1 MTFQSPKSLGIS
13 KRKRYLVG
21 VSGGRDSIALLHW
34 MRFGLGCNDL
44 IVCHLNHSLRG
55 SESGM
60 DSRFVRNLARSYD
73 CQFECDK
80 QDVLQLSK
88 SQKISIEMAAR
99 KARFNFFGQ
108 VSSKWRCSRVVLA
121 HHSDDN
127 VETILM
133 NLFRGSGKLSGIKGK
148 SLISTDS
155 KKITI
160 YRPLLQVSGED
171 LDRYVKDNNLKYRTD
186 SSNAKNEYLR
196 NKTRNK
202 VIPFLNQ
209 MYKRDIRKTIL
220 RASKLASI
228 ESECIDEILSRPD
241 FSWASEIK
249 LSVIKLRE
257 TNKAL
262 QSRIILNWLR
272 RLSVSDIGTAEV
284 DLVRTLLEKSGPAKI
299 NLPRG
304 KYVRRRNK
312 LIFLED

>member
-1 MTFQSPKSLGIS
+1 VTFPSPKSLGIS

-34 MRFGLGCNDL
+34 MRFEVGCNNL

-55 SESGM
+55 RESGM
-60 DSRFVRNLARSYD
+60 DAKFVRNIARSYGYE
-73 CQFECDK
+73 FECEK
-80 QDVLQLSK
+80 VDVMKLSK

-99 KARFNFFGQ
+99 KARFNFFGSI
-108 VSSKWRCSRVVLA
+108 SSKWRCSRVVLA

-133 NLFRGSGKLSGIKGK
+133 NLFRGSGKLSGIKEK
-148 SLISTDS
+148 SLISTDT
-155 KKITI
+155 KKLNI
-160 YRPLLQVSGED
+160 YRPLLQVTGED
-171 LDRYVKDNNLKYRTD
+171 LDRYVKHNNLRYRED
-186 SSNAKNEYLR
+186 SSNAKNDYLR
-196 NKTRNK
+196 NRTRNK

-209 MYKRDIRKTIL
+209 IYKRDISKTVL
-220 RASKLASI
+220 RASNLASI
-228 ESECIDEILSRPD
+228 ESEFIDEILLESN
-241 FSWASEIK
+241 FSWALEPK
-249 LSVIKLRE
+249 LSVSKLRD

-272 RLSVSDIGTAEV
+272 RLSVPDVGNAEV
-284 DLVRTLLEKSGPAKI
+284 DLVKTLLNKEGPAKI

-312 LIFLED
+312 LIFLDE